1 MPYRS
6 PYRRRPSSD
15 LAADPEFLK
24 GRAAGLL
31 GIPGDIINLVG
42 RDLPRAAQRVAREKN
57 TYSGV
62 IGGPLANYGRGPVI
76 DPNYTQPA
84 DIEQNALPPFS
95 ERTGTSENIA
105 KLLGADPNSLKTQA
119 GILAGLNPASLL
131 KAAPLLAT
139 KLSILTKGNPKSRQV
154 TTEQA
159 IARFTKNNPETK
171 EYDEFIKN
179 NGIYLQNKMQKSMD
193 QISTISD
200 PKKQHKFAKDQ
211 IYEIEQDIV
220 NKYKATKLSKGSGL
234 LDDATRLKRAKDM
247 GFNVDQVVYHGST
260 HDVKAFDPSKG
271 NVEGHFGDAIYFTDS
286 PSDASKN
293 YARQGPDLTGRI
305 ERKAEELAD
314 KIENQFQE
322 KGRQKVIDSLYRS
335 FGDLG
340 IVSSKVANMDDTDAA
355 YNIGKIL
362 AKNKLHGGQDNIM
375 PAYVKMNN
383 PIDLTKKN
391 QGWDL
396 ITEFDEAGNYVDE
409 SGNALELYEAVMDTA
424 RKYNFDGQKLFNDL
438 ELYDYKSYK
447 EVDDALRKS
456 DVLFDVST
464 ETGEIASHQV
474 IKEIYEAAG
483 FDGVIMDA
491 SKTFKNMDIPDGTK
505 HYIIF
510 KPNQARSKHAEFDPD
525 KIDSSDLMSNLLGP
539 SKPPMRSLLA

>member
-6 PYRRRPSSD
+6 PYRTRPSSD
-15 LAADPEFLK
+15 LAVDPEFLK

-42 RDLPRAAQRVAREKN
+42 RDLPAAMTQDMPADRP
-57 TYSGV
+57 SL
-62 IGGPLANYGRGPVI
+62 IGGPYQAGPAI
-76 DPNYTQPA
+76 KRDNTP
-84 DIEQNALPPFS
+84 LPPFS
-95 ERTGTSENIA
+95 ERVGTSDYIA
-105 KLLGADPNSLKTQA
+105 KQMGADPNSLKTQA